1 MPKPKLTDE
10 ELAAR
15 MERVRLNNARLT
27 ERARRVTEDES
38 SFAVLE
44 AQRMKEDMALRQKR
58 VEAVK
63 VRRELEYVPFQ

>member
-1 MPKPKLTDE
+1 
-10 ELAAR
+10 

-44 AQRMKEDMALRQKR
+44 AQRMKEDLALRQKR
-58 VEAVK
+58 VEAAK
-63 VRRELEYVPFQ
+63 VRHELEYVPFQRLAGGG